1 MKWILPLYIGEKAE
15 KKKQKIIRGIETGKF
30 LLGTYVIM
38 LPTAPGNQLDLI
50 EAAELK
56 QPYYKEKDIVIVGI
70 ASGKS
75 EAVQVV
81 ADIVSEAVKETGEA
95 DILAYL
101 KYRQKRLK
109 ECQ

>member
-38 LPTAPGNQLDLI
+38 LSTEAGNQLDII

-56 QPYYKEKDIVIVGI
+56 QPYYKEKDIVVVGI
-70 ASGKS
+70 ASGKA

-81 ADIVSEAVKETGEA
+81 ADIVSDAVNTTGEA
-95 DILAYL
+95 DVLAFFRI
-101 KYRQKRLK
+101 RQKRLK
-109 ECQ
+109 K